1 MVNERDYES
10 IEELLPA
17 YALGALDPEDFV
29 RVEAYLAA
37 HPEARHEVE
46 ELRETLG
53 VLALSA
59 PPLAPPP
66 GAKAALLARVE
77 QLAAPEQHAGPRPL
91 SFVPPI
97 APTTAPPEGVVRP
110 FRGPTEGPNRRDRG
124 WRAALAAVAAA
135 VILGL
140 TGWNVA
146 LQRQVSTVHNDV
158 TALEGQIS
166 AQADSVAL
174 GRLVSDRQFARP
186 LTSSAAE
193 GPYASSGGPA
203 GYLYADPAG
212 GVALMNCYWMP
223 KLAENQ
229 VYQVWL
235 LRADGTRDSGGT
247 FTVDERGNA
256 SVVIKAPSTFS
267 AYTSVG
273 VTAEPAG
280 GSTGPTTPRVV
291 WAELN

>member
-1 MVNERDYES
+1 VNERDYES
-10 IEELLPA
+10 IADLLPA

-29 RVEAYLAA
+29 RVEGYLAA
-37 HPEARHEVE
+37 HPEARQEVE
-46 ELRETLG
+46 ELREALG
-53 VLALSA
+53 ALALSA

-77 QLAAPEQHAGPRPL
+77 HLATSGSEADPRPL
-91 SFVPPI
+91 SAVPPSD
-97 APTTAPPEGVVRP
+97 PPAGAVRP
-110 FRGPTEGPNRRDRG
+110 FRGPTAGTHRRDRG

-146 LQRQVSTVHNDV
+146 LQRQVG
-158 TALEGQIS
+158 TAQDELTARDAQIG

-174 GRLVSDRQFARP
+174 GNLVGDRRFARP
-186 LTSSAAE
+186 LTASVGE
-193 GPYASSGGPA
+193 GPYTASGGPA

-223 KLAENQ
+223 PLAANQ

-235 LRADGTRDSGGT
+235 QKADGTRDSGGT
-247 FTVDERGNA
+247 FTVDARGNA
-256 SVVIKAPSTFS
+256 SVVIRAPATFS
-267 AYTSVG
+267 AYKSVG
-273 VTAEPAG
+273 VTAEPTG
-280 GSTGPTTPRVV
+280 GSPGPTTPRVV
-291 WAELN
+291 WTSLD